1 MRAVGSM
8 ICLAVFVAGCA
19 AAQQGPR
26 SGNGDKLYE
35 AVSAGDSP
43 MLAVIDSRSH
53 SADRRLSLGAPS
65 ADWKHVY
72 TIVATSLVDT
82 DPTIGATRKTIQLH
96 GTYQLPRATANGV
109 PGGLSPNGRWLVV
122 ERFDESAG
130 QMPKASHMILID
142 TLTYSVRR
150 QVDLSGYFQFDA
162 VSDSGDN
169 LYLIQHV
176 NGREYYV
183 RLYDVPSGLLT
194 DNIVVDKSDGTQA
207 MAGLRLS
214 GVATPDGQWL
224 FSMYVREHEAPF
236 IHALSLVGPFAFC
249 LDLPGD
255 GYADDPGEMQWSL
268 AMKRDGSLLYATNPV
283 TGVVAVISTGA
294 NGAPDIIR
302 TGRIDKSGG
311 AGGTT
316 QSVNTAV
323 VSGNDVVVGGPA
335 GVAWIDA
342 SSLKVRSRTLDGWHI
357 ASVGLSP
364 DGHTLYAVSDAG
376 RIAEIATGSAAVV
389 GIFDPLAGKPMAL
402 MRVAAA

>member
-1 MRAVGSM
+1 M

-82 DPTIGATRKTIQLH
+82 DPTTGATRKTIQLH

-176 NGREYYV
+176 TGREYYV

-249 LDLPGD
+249 LDLPGG
-255 GYADDPGEMQWSL
+255 GYADD
-268 AMKRDGSLLYATNPV
+268 PV

-294 NGAPDIIR
+294 NGAPDINR

-316 QSVNTAV
+316 QSVNAAV